1 MKDST
6 RKTRSAGAA
15 EAAALKEPQWGP
27 QGPVRVVFAGYGEP
41 VAPERREAELTRFV
55 GWMAAHGWTQVHRMP
70 GAVLLARTY
79 RADGGAAMGVGAVGV
94 ATGAAVG
101 GAGLAGALLGI
112 VMIFFGAL
120 LTLTII
126 GAFVGIPMI
135 AAGIAAF
142 GGGAAVAAAGGAVG
156 AGGAA
161 VGIGGAA
168 SQDQVLRLQAW
179 TDETGR
185 IFTKGA

>member
-1 MKDST
+1 MWDST
-6 RKTRSAGAA
+6 RKVRSAKAE
-15 EAAALKEPQWGP
+15 EAAALKVPQWGP
-27 QGPVRVVFAGYGEP
+27 DVPVRVVFEGYGEP
-41 VAPERREAELTRFV
+41 VAPERREAELTRFI
-55 GWMAAHGWTQVHRMP
+55 GWMVAHGWTQVHRMP
-70 GAVLLARTY
+70 GAVLLAQTH

-101 GAGLAGALLGI
+101 GAGLVGVLFGI

-126 GAFVGIPMI
+126 GAFIGIPMI
-135 AAGIAAF
+135 AAGMAAF
-142 GGGAAVAAAGGAVG
+142 GGGAAVATAGGAVG

-161 VGIGGAA
+161 VGIGGAVA
-168 SQDQVLRLQAW
+168 EGHVLRLQAW

-185 IFTKGA
+185 IYTKGA

>member
-1 MKDST
+1 MRDST
-6 RKTRSAGAA
+6 RKARFTKA
-15 EAAALKEPQWGP
+15 EKTAELRTPRWGP
-27 QGPVRVVFAGYGEP
+27 EGPVRVVFEGYGEP
-41 VAPERREAELTRFV
+41 VDPARREAELTRFV

-101 GAGLAGALLGI
+101 GSGLAGALIGI
-112 VMIFFGAL
+112 VMIFCGFL
-120 LTLTII
+120 LTFTII
-126 GAFVGIPMI
+126 GAYIGIPMI

-142 GGGAAVAAAGGAVG
+142 GGGAAVAAAGGA
-156 AGGAA
+156 A

-168 SQDQVLRLQAW
+168 SQDQVQRLQAW
-179 TDETGR
+179 SDETGR